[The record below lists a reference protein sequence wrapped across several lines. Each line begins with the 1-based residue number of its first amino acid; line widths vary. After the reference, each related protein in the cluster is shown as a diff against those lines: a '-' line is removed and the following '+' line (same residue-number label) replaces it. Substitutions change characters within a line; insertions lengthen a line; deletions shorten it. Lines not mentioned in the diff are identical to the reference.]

1 MIEEKEEESSIKTK
15 KSQIS
20 TPYTSDTERRE
31 IEKMKRKEIKRL
43 AKESEKKQK
52 LFDDEM

>member
-1 MIEEKEEESSIKTK
+1 MIEEKEEESSLKTK